1 MSANY
6 DDVLGQLRD
15 AGLILDTLDTTGRM
29 VRCKVEGTREKRGWY
44 VLHELNTSGGDV
56 LVVGTFGVW
65 RGNENGATRVEL
77 RKRDSEFTAEQREA
91 LKRRLAE
98 DRRRAEDA
106 RRRDAAR
113 AAQVATT
120 AWEKAK
126 PEGESDYL
134 AAKGVQGFGL
144 RYGATGVAVVPMLDT
159 NGAIHGLQL
168 LRSTK
173 LAEQQRKPAKE
184 FWPAGLAKKAHF
196 HLIGGTPQWILL
208 IAEGY
213 ATAATL
219 HMATGYPVA
228 VAFDAGNLMPVAAAL
243 ARRYRGVKILVCGDD
258 DVLQKCRH
266 CRERLVLAEHPV
278 ECPTCGDPHQATNA
292 GMLGAEAA
300 AMDAHGAALLPRFVD
315 EVGRRERFIARGIK
329 VSDFNDLHA
338 IEGLH
343 VVRSQ
348 VEARITELSW
358 RAPTESRGAST
369 PPTGG
374 AGKDALKPIESLRE
388 LLSRF
393 ALVYGQGG
401 TVFDRQEHTLVALG
415 DMRDACVRKELHRAW
430 MESPDRVLVRV
441 QEVDFDPS
449 GRKPGITCNLFAGW
463 PTTPKEGNC
472 DKLLHLLW
480 HMCGE
485 EANQKALYDWVLKWL
500 AYPLQNPGAK
510 MKSTI
515 VIHGP
520 QGTGKNMFFD
530 EYMKLFGDYG
540 RVLDQA
546 ALEDKFN
553 DWASRKLFLLA
564 DEVVARTEVYHLK
577 NKLKALITGDR
588 IRINPKNIQAYEE
601 DNHANLVFLSNE
613 AMPVVLEEDDRRHAV
628 IWTPSKLT
636 EAFYLEVLAE
646 IAAGGTAAL
655 HHYLLQVDLSGFT
668 NGTNPPMTAAK
679 AELINLSQDSPQRF
693 LDELYG
699 DDIPGLKPLPAPSKE
714 WYEVYRIWCGRE
726 GLPRPAPA
734 PKFINAL
741 VRKRGIVHPDRARK
755 RYLIEQTTHGPH
767 GFLLLGNVTAP
778 ADRNEGAWL
787 GEQVVRFRNCVN
799 EYRGRAA

>member
-15 AGLILDTLDTTGRM
+15 AGLILDSLDTRGRM
-29 VRCKVEGTREKRGWY
+29 VRCKVEGSRERSGWY
-44 VLHELNTSGGDV
+44 VLHELNTSSGDQ

-65 RGNENGATRVEL
+65 RGNDNGAMKVEL
-77 RKRDSEFTAEQREA
+77 RKREREFTAEQRDA

-98 DRRRAEDA
+98 DRRAAETARIEAA
-106 RRRDAAR
+106 RRAAAKATDA
-113 AAQVATT
+113 
-120 AWEKAK
+120 WSKAK
-126 PEGESDYL
+126 PDGESDYL
-134 AAKGVQGFGL
+134 LGKGVQGFGL
-144 RYGATGVAVVPMLDT
+144 RYGSSGVAVVPMLDT

-168 LRSTK
+168 LRSHK
-173 LAEQQRKPAKE
+173 LAESTRKPAKE
-184 FWPAGLAKKAHF
+184 FWPPGLAKKGHF
-196 HLIGGTPQWILL
+196 HLVGGTPQWIVL

-228 VAFDAGNLMPVAAAL
+228 VAFDAGNLQPVAAAL
-243 ARRYRGVKILVCGDD
+243 AKRYRGTKVLVCGDD
-258 DVLQKCRH
+258 DVLQKCRA

-278 ECPTCGDPHQATNA
+278 LCPTCGEEHKASNA
-292 GMLGAEAA
+292 GLLGADAA
-300 AMDAHGAALLPRFVD
+300 AMEAHGASVLPRFAD
-315 EVGRRERFIARGIK
+315 EAGRRERFIERGVK

-338 IEGLH
+338 QQGLH
-343 VVRSQ
+343 AVRSQ
-348 VEARITELSW
+348 IEARITELSW
-358 RAPTESRGAST
+358 RAPTENRSASI
-369 PPTGG
+369 PSTGG
-374 AGKDALKPIESLRE
+374 AGQGVLKPIDDLDV
-388 LLSRF
+388 LLKRF

-401 TVFDRQEHTLVALG
+401 TVFDHQEHMLVALS

-430 MESPDRVLVRV
+430 MENASRSIVRV
-441 QEVDFDPS
+441 REVDFDPAGTKS
-449 GRKPGITCNLFAGW
+449 GVTCNLFAGW
-463 PTTPKEGNC
+463 PTVPREGC
-472 DKLLHLLW
+472 CEKLLQLLW
-480 HMCGE
+480 HMCGNE
-485 EANQKALYDWVLKWL
+485 TNQRALYDWVLKWL
-500 AYPLQNPGAK
+500 AYPLQHPGAK

-628 IWTPSKLT
+628 IWTPEKLSQ
-636 EAFYLEVLAE
+636 EFYDAALAE
-646 IAAGGTAAL
+646 IRAGGTAAL
-655 HHYLLQVDLSGFT
+655 HHYLMQVDLGDFT

-679 AELINLSQDSPQRF
+679 RELINLSQDSPQRF
-693 LDELYG
+693 LDELYAA
-699 DDIPGLKPLPAPSKE
+699 DIAGLKPRPAPSKE
-714 WYEVYRIWCGRE
+714 WYEVYKIWCGRE
-726 GLPRPAPA
+726 GVKPAPC

-741 VRKRGIVHPDRARK
+741 VRKRGIEHPDRARK
-755 RYLIEQTTHGPH
+755 RYAIEQTTHGPH
-767 GFLLLGNVTAP
+767 GFLLLGNCNP
-778 ADRNEGAWL
+778 PEGRGETAWL
-787 GEQVVRFRNCVN
+787 GDEVVSFRSSVN
-799 EYRGRAA
+799 DYRGRA

>member
-15 AGLILDTLDTTGRM
+15 AGLILDSIDPSGRM
-29 VRCKVEGTREKRGWY
+29 VRCKVEGSRERRGWY
-44 VLHELNTSGGDV
+44 VLHQLNTSSGDV
-56 LVVGTFGVW
+56 LIVGTYGVW
-65 RGNENGATRVEL
+65 RGNENGATKVEL
-77 RKRDSEFTAEQREA
+77 RKRESEFTAEQREA
-91 LKRRLAE
+91 LRRRLAE
-98 DRRRAEDA
+98 DRRRADAVREEQA
-106 RRRDAAR
+106 RRAAAR
-113 AAQVATT
+113 ATAAWAKAQ
-120 AWEKAK
+120 
-126 PEGESDYL
+126 PEGESAYL
-134 AAKGVQGFGL
+134 DSKGVQGFGL
-144 RYGATGVAVVPMLDT
+144 RYGSSGIAVVPLLDP

-168 LRSTK
+168 LRSAK
-173 LAEQQRKPAKE
+173 LADQQRKPTKE
-184 FWPAGLAKKAHF
+184 YWPAGLIKKGHF

-228 VAFDAGNLMPVAAAL
+228 IAFDAGNLQPVARAL
-243 ARRYRGVKILVCGDD
+243 AKRYRGIKVLICGDD
-258 DVLQKCRH
+258 DVLQKCQQCKSRV
-266 CRERLVLAEHPV
+266 VLEEHPV
-278 ECPTCGDPHQATNA
+278 TCPTCGEDHKARNA

-300 AMDAHGAALLPRFVD
+300 AMDAHGAALLPMFAD
-315 EVGRRERFIARGIK
+315 ERARRERFLAHGTKI
-329 VSDFNDLHA
+329 SDFNDLHA
-338 IEGLH
+338 SEGLH
-343 VVRSQ
+343 VVRRQ

-358 RAPTESRGAST
+358 RAPTESRAPAVT
-369 PPTGG
+369 TTGG
-374 AGKDALKPIESLRE
+374 AGKAVLKPIDSLDA
-388 LLSRF
+388 LLQRF

-401 TVFDRQEHTLVALG
+401 TVFDHQEHMLVALG
-415 DMRDACVRKELHRAW
+415 DMRDACVRRELHRAW
-430 MESPDRVLVRV
+430 LEHPQRAIVRV

-449 GRKPGITCNLFAGW
+449 GTKPGVTCNLFAGW
-463 PTTPKEGNC
+463 PTVPNEGAC

-480 HMCGE
+480 HMCGN
-485 EANQKALYDWVLKWL
+485 EANQRALYDWVLKWL
-500 AYPLQNPGAK
+500 AYPLQHPGAK

-530 EYMKLFGDYG
+530 EYMKLYGDYG
-540 RVLDQA
+540 RVLDQS

-628 IWTPSKLT
+628 IWTPTKLT

-646 IAAGGTAAL
+646 IRAGGTAAL
-655 HHYLLQVDLSGFT
+655 HHHLLQVNLDGFT
-668 NGTNPPMTAAK
+668 NGTNPPMTDAK
-679 AELINLSQDSPQRF
+679 RELIGLSQDSPQRF

-699 DDIPGLKPLPAPSKE
+699 EDIPGIKPRPAPSKE
-714 WYEVYRIWCGRE
+714 WYEVYKVWCGRE
-726 GLPRPAPA
+726 GVKPAPA

-741 VRKRGIVHPDRARK
+741 VKKRAVTHPDRARK
-755 RYLIEQTTHGPH
+755 RYLIEQTQHGPH
-767 GFLLLGNVTAP
+767 GFLLLGNCTP
-778 ADRNEGAWL
+778 PGDTGEIAWL
-787 GEQVVRFRNCVN
+787 GTEVVAFRSAFN
-799 EYRGRAA
+799 EYKGRA

>member
-1 MSANY
+1 MLANY

-15 AGLILDTLDTTGRM
+15 AGLILDSLDASGRM
-29 VRCKVEGTREKRGWY
+29 VRCKVDGSRERRGWY
-44 VLHELNTSGGDV
+44 VLHELQTNGSDV
-56 LVVGTFGVW
+56 LIVGTYGIW
-65 RGNENGATRVEL
+65 RGNDNGAIKVEL

-98 DRRRAEDA
+98 DRRRAE
-106 RRRDAAR
+106 AAR
-113 AAQVATT
+113 QEENRRAAERATR
-120 AWEKAK
+120 AWGKALHD
-126 PEGESDYL
+126 GESDYL

-144 RYGATGVAVVPMLDT
+144 RYGGSGIAVVPLLDG

-168 LRSTK
+168 LRTAK
-173 LAEQQRKPAKE
+173 QADQQRKPVKE
-184 FWPAGLAKKAHF
+184 FWPAGLAKRGHF

-208 IAEGY
+208 VAEGY
-213 ATAATL
+213 ATAASL

-228 VAFDAGNLMPVAAAL
+228 VAFDAGNLMPVASAL
-243 ARRYRGVKILVCGDD
+243 AKRYRSTKVLICGDD
-258 DVLQKCRH
+258 DTLQKCRA
-266 CRERLVLAEHPV
+266 CKSRLVLTEHPKT
-278 ECPTCGDPHQATNA
+278 CPTCGEDHKAENA
-292 GMLGAEAA
+292 GMLGASAA
-300 AMDAHGAALLPRFVD
+300 ALDVHGATLLPAFAE
-315 EVGRRERFIARGIK
+315 EVGRRAAFIEHGRK
-329 VSDFNDLHA
+329 VSDFNDLHLA
-338 IEGLH
+338 EGLH
-343 VVRSQ
+343 VVRAQ

-358 RAPTESRGAST
+358 RAPVETRAASI
-369 PPTGG
+369 PSTGG
-374 AGKDALKPIESLRE
+374 AGKALLKPIDSIDT

-401 TVFDRQEHTLVALG
+401 TVFDHQEHMLVALG
-415 DMRDACVRKELHRAW
+415 DMRDACVRRELHRAW
-430 MESPDRVLVRV
+430 LESPQRAIVRV

-449 GRKPGITCNLFAGW
+449 GCKPGITCNLFAGW
-463 PTTPKEGNC
+463 PTVPQEGTC
-472 DKLLHLLW
+472 DNLLQLLW
-480 HMCGE
+480 HMCGN
-485 EANQKALYDWVLKWL
+485 EANQRMLYDWVLKWL
-500 AYPLQNPGAK
+500 AYPLQHPGAK

-530 EYMKLFGDYG
+530 EYMKLFGEYG
-540 RVLDQA
+540 RVLDQS

-628 IWTPSKLT
+628 IWTPDKLPA
-636 EAFYLEVLAE
+636 EFYQEVLGE
-646 IAAGGTAAL
+646 IRAGGTAAL
-655 HHYLLQVDLSGFT
+655 HHYLLQVDLGDFT

-679 AELINLSQDSPQRF
+679 AELINLGQDSPQRF

-699 DDIPGLKPLPAPSKE
+699 QDIPGLKPRPAPSKE
-714 WYEVYRIWCGRE
+714 WYEVYKVWCGRE
-726 GLPRPAPA
+726 GVKPAPS

-741 VRKRGIVHPDRARK
+741 VRKRGITHPDRARK
-755 RYLIEQTTHGPH
+755 RYLIEQTSHGPH
-767 GFLLLGNVTAP
+767 GFLLLGNANCPDEQT
-778 ADRNEGAWL
+778 ESAWL
-787 GEQVVRFRNCVN
+787 GTEVVGFRGAFN
-799 EYRGRAA
+799 EYKGRA

>member
-6 DDVLGQLRD
+6 DDVLGQLHD
-15 AGLILDTLDTTGRM
+15 AGLILDTLDTSGRM
-29 VRCKVEGTREKRGWY
+29 VRCKVEGSRERSGWY
-44 VLHELNTSGGDV
+44 VLHELNTSSGD
-56 LVVGTFGVW
+56 LLIVGTFGVW
-65 RGNENGATRVEL
+65 RGNDNGASKVEL
-77 RKRDSEFTAEQREA
+77 RKRDREFTAEQRDA

-98 DRRRAEDA
+98 DRRRAESARIEAA
-106 RRRDAAR
+106 RRAAAKATDA
-113 AAQVATT
+113 
-120 AWEKAK
+120 WGKAK
-126 PEGESDYL
+126 ADGDSDYL
-134 AAKGVQGFGL
+134 VSKGVQGFGL
-144 RYGATGVAVVPMLDT
+144 RYGASGVAVVPMLDA

-168 LRSTK
+168 LRSHK
-173 LAEQQRKPAKE
+173 LAESTRKPAKE
-184 FWPAGLAKKAHF
+184 FWPPGLAKKGHF
-196 HLIGGTPQWILL
+196 HLIGGSPQWIVL

-228 VAFDAGNLMPVAAAL
+228 VAFDAGNLQPVAAVL
-243 ARRYRGVKILVCGDD
+243 AKRYRGTKVLVCGDD
-258 DVLQKCRH
+258 DVLQKCRA
-266 CRERLVLAEHPV
+266 CRERLVLADHPIN
-278 ECPTCGDPHQATNA
+278 CPTCGEEHKASNA
-292 GMLGAEAA
+292 GLLGADAA
-300 AMDAHGAALLPRFVD
+300 ALEARGAAVLPAFAD
-315 EVGRRERFIARGIK
+315 EAGRRERFIERGAK

-338 IEGLH
+338 AEGLH
-343 VVRSQ
+343 VVRGQ

-358 RAPTESRGAST
+358 RAPTENRAASIAT
-369 PPTGG
+369 TGG
-374 AGKDALKPIESLRE
+374 AGQGVLKPIDDLDV
-388 LLSRF
+388 LLKRF

-401 TVFDRQEHTLVALG
+401 TVFDHQEHMLVALG

-430 MESPDRVLVRV
+430 MENASRAIVRV
-441 QEVDFDPS
+441 REVDFDPS
-449 GRKPGITCNLFAGW
+449 GTKPGVTCNLFAGW
-463 PTTPKEGNC
+463 PTVPVEGNC
-472 DKLLHLLW
+472 EKLLQLLW
-480 HMCGE
+480 HMCGN
-485 EANQKALYDWVLKWL
+485 EANQRALYDWVLKWL
-500 AYPLQNPGAK
+500 AYPLQHPGAK

-628 IWTPSKLT
+628 IWTPAKLT
-636 EAFYLEVLAE
+636 EEFYLEALAE
-646 IAAGGTAAL
+646 IRAGGTAAL
-655 HHYLLQVDLSGFT
+655 HHYLLQLDLAGFT
-668 NGTNPPMTAAK
+668 NGTNPPMTSAK

-699 DDIPGLKPLPAPSKE
+699 EDIPGIKPRPAPSKE
-714 WYEVYRIWCGRE
+714 WYEVYKIWCGRE
-726 GLPRPAPA
+726 GVRPAPC

-755 RYLIEQTTHGPH
+755 RYMIEQTTHGPH
-767 GFLLLGNVTAP
+767 AFLLLGSGSAP
-778 ADRNEGAWL
+778 EGRNEAGWL
-787 GEQVVRFRNCVN
+787 GEEVLGFRSSVN
-799 EYRGRAA
+799 DYKGRSA